1 MTMRRRGGD
10 RCSASGRAEFEGK
23 VEKNPMTV
31 LKRFSRRT
39 IEVADSYVK
48 GKISDTKI
56 ATMGVRERFNV
67 TTE

>member
-1 MTMRRRGGD
+1 MTGVALAVERN
-10 RCSASGRAEFEGK
+10 FEGK

-39 IEVADSYVK
+39 IEVADFYVK

-56 ATMGVRERFNV
+56 ATMGVRKDRGSM
-67 TTE
+67 